1 MKEEKNQNLLLKL
14 QPFGD
19 IHPASALSWVLEL
32 PEGLK
37 KEEVT
42 RRSLPKVG
50 SLLLHDAQWY
60 QQLTLTFL

>member
-14 QPFGD
+14 QPFGE
-19 IHPASALSWVLEL
+19 IHPASALSRVLEL

-42 RRSLPKVG
+42 RRSLPKAG